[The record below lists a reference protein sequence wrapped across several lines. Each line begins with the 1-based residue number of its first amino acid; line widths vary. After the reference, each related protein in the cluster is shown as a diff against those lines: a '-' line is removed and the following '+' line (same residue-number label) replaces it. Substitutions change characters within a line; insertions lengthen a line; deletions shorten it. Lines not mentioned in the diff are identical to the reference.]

1 MWFVAGLVVC
11 GLGLL
16 LARWA
21 TDTRQSAV
29 RSFKHAQL
37 QSIAQASRI
46 YEQDCGTSATIDA
59 LLAGGL
65 IDAGVIAE
73 FSRAAPVSSSTTAP
87 GLVPIVVQ
95 KIPCRAVSKG
105 EAWGGPGETTD
116 VDLPACRFVLMSDW
130 SVAKIEEPEF
140 QAEWAGRLRLVPL
153 K

>member
-29 RSFKHAQL
+29 RSLKHAQL

-46 YEQDCGTSATIDA
+46 YDQDSGTPATLDA
-59 LLAGGL
+59 LLGAGL
-65 IDAGVIAE
+65 IVPEIRNE
-73 FSRAAPVSSSTTAP
+73 FSRAVPATSTSTVA
-87 GLVPIVVQ
+87 GLAPIVVQ
-95 KIPCRAVSKG
+95 TIPCRAVCKG

-130 SVAKIEEPEF
+130 SVAKIEESEF
-140 QAEWAGRLRLVPL
+140 QREWAERLRLVPL